1 MNKLV
6 AVLKKMMIEMLMND
20 KMKADNTASLNK
32 KINIPMVSEKMEGEF
47 ISAVVGAT
55 FAGIADALEG
65 DTNTPLKKSGL

>member
-6 AVLKKMMIEMLMND
+6 AVLKKMMIEMLMNN
-20 KMKADNTASLNK
+20 KMKADIVASLNK

-55 FAGIADALEG
+55 FEGIADALEG
-65 DTNTPLKKSGL
+65 EPNAKG

>member
-20 KMKADNTASLNK
+20 KMKADITSALNK

-47 ISAVVGAT
+47 ISAVVDAT
-55 FAGIADALEG
+55 FEGISDALTEV
-65 DTNTPLKKSGL
+65 PVKKTSGL